1 MPTVIQ
7 GFGSPSLQL
16 YKDIIFATTL
26 QINKQIF

>member
-7 GFGSPSLQL
+7 GFGAPLLQR
-16 YKDIIFATTL
+16 YKDILFATTL